1 MFRRDKGH
9 TLSSFIE
16 SEKKIDDKVD
26 EEDEDID
33 FEEEEEEYQRPQL
46 DPVTQGLYSTN
57 FYYKKIKK
65 LIFV

>member
-26 EEDEDID
+26 EEDEDDID
-33 FEEEEEEYQRPQL
+33 FEEEEYQRPHL
-46 DPVTQGLYSTN
+46 DPITQGQ
-57 FYYKKIKK
+57 
-65 LIFV
+65 